1 MKLTDQQYAALAY
14 DVYSKPRQTGINS
27 PEVDIG
33 GVSYRRLEYVDRPSG
48 YQGVLYQRVDDGQL
62 IVAHRG
68 TEFDRQPLQDG
79 VLADGGMV
87 ATRHNAQVADAI
99 DFTREAL
106 AYANTL
112 GKGREAPEVSV
123 TGHSL
128 GGALAQASAHHFG
141 LKGETFNAYGA
152 VSLDRRIPEGGTDV
166 INHVMAGDPVS
177 AASRHYGQVRIYA
190 TPEEVATLQRAGY
203 DNSKSG
209 WDARNPFSAV
219 GGLIVES
226 HRMHNFLPVDG
237 NGRPDR
243 SVLEDPAAHQR
254 AEQYAPMI
262 GKYRGDVE
270 SMRVGTTLLARGV
283 RGLAGDAVNE
293 LRGPLPAGE
302 GRRGL
307 GAPEWSEH
315 MQRLHLPK
323 TEAREPQG
331 WHVPLKVPEH
341 GAALPADLQA
351 DPLYLAIKGKLPADV
366 PAMAAMYATNEARRD
381 GMTRPEQIKSVQMDN
396 GAAWIEGH
404 TPGFRVKVDLSAPQA
419 TMAAAADARAG
430 EEASRN
436 LQSQEDTSVQQAP
449 ARAR

>member
-14 DVYSKPRQTGINS
+14 DVYSKPRQTGVNS

-48 YQGVLYQRVDDGQL
+48 YQGVLYQCVDDGQL

-87 ATRHNAQVADAI
+87 ATRHNAQVADAL

-128 GGALAQASAHHFG
+128 GGALAQTSAHHFG

-152 VSLDRRIPEGGTDV
+152 VSLDRRTPEGGTDV

-177 AASRHYGQVRIYA
+177 AASRHYGQVLIYA

-203 DNSKSG
+203 DNSKGG
-209 WDARNPFSAV
+209 WEARNPFSAV

-243 SVLEDPAAHQR
+243 SVLEDAAAQQR
-254 AEQYAPMI
+254 AAQYAPMI
-262 GKYRGDVE
+262 GSYREDVE
-270 SMRVGTTLLARGV
+270 SMRIGTTLLARGV

-302 GRRGL
+302 GRQGI

-323 TEAREPQG
+323 KDAHAPQG
-331 WHVPLKVPEH
+331 WHVPLKVPEQ
-341 GAALPADLQA
+341 GAAVRDE
-351 DPLYLAIKGKLPADV
+351 DPLFCAIKARFPAATPD
-366 PAMAAMYATNEARRD
+366 ATLRHAAAQAQRD
-381 GMTRPEQIKSVQMDN
+381 GMTRPEQIKHVMVDGCS
-396 GAAWIEGH
+396 AWIEGS
-404 TPGFRVKVDLSAPQA
+404 TPGFRVKVDLSVAPSRPEEAIASPAKGGAALALPQA
-419 TMAAAADARAG
+419 DSEAQQVSART
-430 EEASRN
+430 R
-436 LQSQEDTSVQQAP
+436 
-449 ARAR
+449 

>member
-1 MKLTDQQYAALAY
+1 MKLADQQYAALAY
-14 DVYSKPRQTGINS
+14 DVYSKPRQTGVNS

-87 ATRHNAQVADAI
+87 ATRHNAQVADAL

-152 VSLDRRIPEGGTDV
+152 VSLDRRIPEGGADV

-203 DNSKSG
+203 DNSKGS
-209 WDARNPFSAV
+209 WEARNPFSAV

-254 AEQYAPMI
+254 AAQDAPMI
-262 GKYRGDVE
+262 GRYREDVE
-270 SMRVGTTLLARGV
+270 SMRIGTTLLARGV

-293 LRGPLPAGE
+293 LRGPLPPGE
-302 GRRGL
+302 DRQGIS
-307 GAPEWSEH
+307 APEWSEH

-323 TEAREPQG
+323 KDAHAPQG
-331 WHVPLKVPEH
+331 WHVPLKVPEQ
-341 GAALPADLQA
+341 GAAVRDE
-351 DPLYLAIKGKLPADV
+351 DPLFCAIKARFPAATPD
-366 PAMAAMYATNEARRD
+366 ATLRHAAAQAQRD
-381 GMTRPEQIKSVQMDN
+381 GMTRPEQIKHVMVDGCS
-396 GAAWIEGH
+396 AWIEGD
-404 TPGFRVKVDLSAPQA
+404 TPGFRVKVDLSVAPSRPEEVIASPAKGGAALALPQA
-419 TMAAAADARAG
+419 DSDA
-430 EEASRN
+430 
-436 LQSQEDTSVQQAP
+436 QQVS
-449 ARAR
+449 ARTR